1 MSNTNMQV
9 VCILPVHNE
18 ESFLRHTLDSFLN
31 QSRRPDKIILVDDG
45 STDSSYQIAM
55 EYCESNFPL
64 IDVIQNEKSES
75 HLPGSK
81 VVRAFNSGY
90 KSLDKEFDL
99 VCKFDADLI
108 FPENYL
114 ERVIQVFEADIR
126 VGIAGGICIIKGA
139 DGWVPELVSDQDHV
153 RGPVKAYSK
162 ECFAAIGGLR
172 EGMGW
177 DTLDELLAI
186 FHGFRVTCVPELE
199 VKHLK
204 PTGAS
209 YSPKARYYKGEAFYR
224 MGYGFLLTLIASVK
238 LAVSEKSIVRF
249 FDHMSGFL
257 KAKFSSQSKMVTIDE
272 ERFIRKYRW
281 ERIRQKVHSRF

>member
-1 MSNTNMQV
+1 MEV
-9 VCILPVHNE
+9 VCIIPVYNE
-18 ESFLRHTLDSFLN
+18 EKYLRLTLDSLLA

-45 STDSSYQIAM
+45 STDSSFQIAM
-55 EYCESNFPL
+55 EYCESNGSL
-64 IDVIQNEKSES
+64 IDVLQNEKSES

-81 VVRAFNSGY
+81 VVRAFNAGF
-90 KSLDKEFDL
+90 KSLDMEFDL
-99 VCKFDADLI
+99 ICKFDADLI

-114 ERVIQVFEADIR
+114 ERIIQIFESDNR
-126 VGIAGGICIIKGA
+126 VGIAGGICTIKGEE
-139 DGWVPELVSDQDHV
+139 GWIPEQVSDKDHV
-153 RGPVKAYSK
+153 RGALKAYRQD
-162 ECFAAIGGLR
+162 CFKAIGGIR

-186 FHGFRVTCVPELE
+186 FRGFRVACLPELE

-209 YSPKARYYKGEAFYR
+209 YSPKARYYKGEALYR
-224 MGYGFLLTLIASVK
+224 MGYGFLLTLIASIK
-238 LAVSEKSIVRF
+238 LATSEKSLTRL

-257 KAKFSSQSKMVTIDE
+257 RAKFSNQPKMVSIEE

-281 ERIRQKVHSRF
+281 DRIRQKVRSRF